1 MSSSRPTAVPSSQ
14 DPPIEGGQVTTVLCD
29 LDGVVWLAHRPLPG
43 AAEAIA
49 ALRSSG
55 RRVLFVTNNS
65 VATLDQHAAALDEI
79 GIPAE
84 GDVVSSATAAAS
96 LLEPGCRA
104 LVVGGAGIAEAIER
118 RGATAVANEP
128 GADRSSLDAVVVGL
142 DRELDYPRLARASTA
157 IRRGARFVATNDDA
171 TYPTPDGPQPGG
183 GSIVAA
189 VSVASGEAP
198 IVAGKPHAPMAS
210 HILELL
216 GADAIGA
223 GEMVVVGDRPSTEGR
238 FAAQLECP
246 FVLVRSG
253 VVEPGASLPSD
264 VPVAADLPDLAALPT
279 LLGELAVPSRSVER

>member
-65 VATLDQHAAALDEI
+65 VATLDEHAAALSDI

-142 DRELDYPRLARASTA
+142 DRELDYARLARASTA

-198 IVAGKPHAPMAS
+198 TVAGKPHAPMAS
-210 HILELL
+210 HIVELL
-216 GADAIGA
+216 GAGTVGA
-223 GEMVVVGDRPSTEGR
+223 GEMVVVGDRPSTDGR
-238 FAAQLECP
+238 FAAQLGCP

-253 VVEPGASLPSD
+253 VVEPGASLPAD

-279 LLGELAVPSRSVER
+279 LLGDLVIPSRSVER